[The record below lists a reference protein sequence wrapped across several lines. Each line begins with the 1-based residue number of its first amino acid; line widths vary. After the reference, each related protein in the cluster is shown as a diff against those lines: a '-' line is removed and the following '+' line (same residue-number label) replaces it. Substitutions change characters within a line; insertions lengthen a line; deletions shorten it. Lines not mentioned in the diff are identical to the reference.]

1 MTSVLSSLQ
10 LLIKCLMASIDM
22 LFWTFCLLT
31 FLQCVAGMIVSTL
44 CRDYIENPEY
54 PSVTRDEVYRYYGT
68 FTRTFLT
75 MFVPWLASTASVR
88 PAATRL
94 FLEIPPASPP
104 APPQKMSS
112 QLPDI
117 PKSSTVA
124 FSNVRVLPYAQT

>member
-54 PSVTRDEVYRYYGT
+54 PSVTRDEVYRYYGS

-75 MFVPWLASTASVR
+75 MFVPWLASTASVP

-94 FLEIPPASPP
+94 FLEIPPASSP

-112 QLPDI
+112 
-117 PKSSTVA
+117 
-124 FSNVRVLPYAQT
+124 